1 MRFAI
6 RKETVF
12 DEVTPLMEFWEQQAT
27 LGTKILIGDWNLV
40 RKNL

>member
-1 MRFAI
+1 MRFVV